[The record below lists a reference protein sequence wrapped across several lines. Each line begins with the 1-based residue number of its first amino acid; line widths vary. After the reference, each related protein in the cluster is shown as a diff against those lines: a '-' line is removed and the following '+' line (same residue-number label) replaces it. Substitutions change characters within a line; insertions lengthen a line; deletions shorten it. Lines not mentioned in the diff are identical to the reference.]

1 MASGT
6 QVGLAWRILVHDRKR
21 FVWSVLGVS
30 FAVLLMFVEMGF
42 YHGSYDS
49 VTLPVEAFDA
59 DLIMV
64 NRLKEDMYPIE
75 PFELARLAQAR
86 GFDGVQTA
94 YPVYSTFASNWKNS
108 LNGAIHPVRV
118 MAFDPAHRVW
128 KLPSINAGLETLQ
141 RPNTCLFD
149 SRSREQYGT
158 LAVGEQ
164 GELEGRRV
172 RIGGLFSMG
181 PDIVIDGTVLMSS
194 ANFANYFPNDPGQ
207 RPTLDGVDFGVL
219 KLAPGAEPELLAQ
232 ALMQTLP
239 GDILVVT
246 PADMIERIHAYWRQN
261 QPVGEV
267 FLTGLVVGFVIG
279 VMICYQ
285 VLFTEIADNLPQYA
299 TLKAIGYPNG
309 FLVGCVLRQGLYLAL
324 IGFAGGGLAALATYT
339 TLERISSLPMEF
351 QPLRVVLV
359 LVATVAMCVT
369 AASIALGKVLR
380 SDPAEVF

>member
-1 MASGT
+1 MASGSK
-6 QVGLAWRILVHDRKR
+6 VGLAWRILVHDRKR

-49 VTLPVEAFDA
+49 VTRPIEAFDA

-64 NRLKEDMYPIE
+64 NRLKEDMYPIK

-86 GFDGVQTA
+86 GFDGVASA
-94 YPVYSTFASNWKNS
+94 YPLYSIFAANWKNS
-108 LNGAIHPVRV
+108 QNGTIHPIRV
-118 MAFDPAHRVW
+118 MAFDPAHRIW
-128 KLPSINAGLETLQ
+128 NLPSINAGLEALR
-141 RPNTCLFD
+141 RPDTCLLD
-149 SRSREQYGT
+149 ARSREQYGT
-158 LAVGEQ
+158 LAPGTL

-172 RIGGLFSMG
+172 RIGGVFSMG
-181 PDIVIDGTVLMSS
+181 PDIVIDGTLLMSS
-194 ANFANYFPNDPGQ
+194 ASFANYFPNDPGK

-219 KLAPGAEPELLAQ
+219 KLEPGAVPERVAE
-232 ALMQTLP
+232 ALMRELP
-239 GDILVVT
+239 DDILVVT
-246 PADMIERIHAYWRQN
+246 PAGMIERIHAHWRKN

-299 TLKAIGYPNG
+299 TLKAIGYGNG

-324 IGFAGGGLAALATYT
+324 IGFTVGGLAAFGTYA

-351 QPLRVVLV
+351 QPLRVGLV